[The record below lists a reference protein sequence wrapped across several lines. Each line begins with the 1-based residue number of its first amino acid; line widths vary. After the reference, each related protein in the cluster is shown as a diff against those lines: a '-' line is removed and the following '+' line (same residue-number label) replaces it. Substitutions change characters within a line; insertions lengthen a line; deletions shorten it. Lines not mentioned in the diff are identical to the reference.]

1 MTGNHQLLYRLAELM
16 LEHEQHILP
25 VDLLFDDE
33 QIGDFVKSIQID
45 SPYQQM
51 LLEGV
56 LTESVRYEKL
66 FVSYTVEGYFHHVLG
81 EVIYHQTEE
90 FGADA
95 LKQIVEENEL
105 NGVKEGVEQCL
116 IMQIELGFNDVLFK
130 LIDFGDTI
138 LKYCTKPL
146 SYLILKEYGINK
158 NLSDSSFK
166 IEANKLKSVLNK
178 LMENSTENDYKVL
191 FNSINYL
198 QQIQKNKCLVVLY
211 NILSCIEKYESLNFI
226 KILLFGTAFI
236 DQNRKIEVLEII
248 EFEIEK
254 FSLNKEYPEFIF
266 ELGTQHLRLTNFEK
280 SIALFEKSK
289 EIFYLY
295 GGDYSDKLEKI
306 YSNLGSVYWYTGN
319 LEKMRQCYETS
330 YNLSI
335 KLYGEIHQS
344 TAFGLHNLALINVM
358 EEDYNK
364 SILIFKKSL
373 DITLR
378 ICGNVHPDTARG
390 YSNLGSAYLRLSES
404 KKAFDLFN
412 IALTIDKQVFHEFHP
427 NLGLDYDDLGDVF
440 SKDGDFSKAKEYYEI
455 SRSIFLNNYGPEYSH
470 VKLLDEKINELNDL

>member
-1 MTGNHQLLYRLAELM
+1 MTGNHLLLYRLVELM
-16 LEHEQHILP
+16 LQHEQNILT

-56 LTESVRYEKL
+56 LTESVRDEKL
-66 FVSYTVEGYFHHVLG
+66 YVSFTVEGYFHYVLG
-81 EVIYHQTEE
+81 EVIYNRTEGLGPE
-90 FGADA
+90 A
-95 LKQIVEENEL
+95 LKQIVEENKL
-105 NGVKEGVEQCL
+105 NGAKEGVEQCL

-130 LIDFGDTI
+130 LIDVGETI

-146 SYLILKEYGINK
+146 SYLILKEYSIK
-158 NLSDSSFK
+158 NLLDPSFK

-178 LMENSTENDYKVL
+178 LMENSTENDYLVL

-211 NILSCIEKYESLNFI
+211 NILSSIEKYESLNYI
-226 KILLFGTAFI
+226 KILLIGTAFI

-248 EFEIEK
+248 ESEVEK
-254 FSLNKEYPEFIF
+254 FSHKKEYPEFIF
-266 ELGTQHLRLTNFEK
+266 ELGTQHLILTNFEK
-280 SIALFEKSK
+280 AIALFEKSK
-289 EIFYLY
+289 EIFYSY
-295 GGDYSDKLEKI
+295 DGDYSDKFEKI

-319 LEKMRQCYETS
+319 LEKMRQCYEAA
-330 YNLSI
+330 YKLSI
-335 KLYGEIHQS
+335 KLYGESHQS
-344 TAFGLHNLALINVM
+344 TALGLHNLALINVM
-358 EEDYNK
+358 EEDYNE
-364 SILIFKKSL
+364 SIIIFKKSL

-390 YSNLGSAYLRLSES
+390 YSNLGSAYLRLSEI

-412 IALTIDKQVFHEFHP
+412 MALTIDKQVFHEFHP

-455 SRSIFLNNYGPEYSH
+455 SRSIFLNNYGTEYSH
-470 VKLLDEKINELNDL
+470 VKLLDEKIKELNDL